1 MATATA
7 LAYPSSREADDPSGV
22 QIVSRSAAQTSST
35 LRCEPK
41 QSRSVET
48 CSNILQAAGELFE
61 GQGYEQVTTHQI
73 AARAGVSVGA
83 LYRYFADKEAVVI
96 ALYRQEVAEQRDRV
110 LTAFEVPDG
119 ISPEIPA
126 LVRRTVALAL
136 ELYSE
141 RPGLR
146 RVLVEQSRKIPEL
159 IQLRREQDEQIRK
172 AAALILGSVPGVTL
186 PDVEAGA
193 YLITL
198 FVDSLIDDYVVHRTG
213 PEGFDDKRITEAAVD
228 FIVRY
233 VLAPV
238 G

>member
-1 MATATA
+1 
-7 LAYPSSREADDPSGV
+7 
-22 QIVSRSAAQTSST
+22 VSRGEAQTSSA

-48 CSNILQAAGELFE
+48 CSNILQAAGELFAAH
-61 GQGYEQVTTHQI
+61 GYEQVTTHQI

-83 LYRYFADKEAVVI
+83 LYRYFADREAIVI

-119 ISPEIPA
+119 FSTEIRE

-146 RVLVEQSRKIPEL
+146 KVLVEQSRKIPEL
-159 IQLRREQDEQIRK
+159 IQLRREQDEQVRH
-172 AAALILGSVPGVTL
+172 AVTLILASVQGVTL
-186 PDVEAGA
+186 PDLEAGA

-198 FVDSLIDDYVVHRTG
+198 FVESLIDDHAVQG
-213 PEGFDDKRITEAAVD
+213 PRREGFDDARITEAAVD

-238 G
+238 R